1 MDLSGRFN
9 FWRVVI
15 LTRAITP
22 PRAPGSLWP
31 RLMNSQRG
39 GWWLL
44 LIVAVLT
51 AAGALHLSQRDSP
64 LQSQAIGPAP
74 TVTSSP
80 SSARPGPRWLTLR
93 PKGFE

>member
-1 MDLSGRFN
+1 
-9 FWRVVI
+9 
-15 LTRAITP
+15 
-22 PRAPGSLWP
+22 
-31 RLMNSQRG
+31 MNSQRG

-64 LQSQAIGPAP
+64 LQSQAIGAGPDRHIVAKLCEAR
-74 TVTSSP
+74 
-80 SSARPGPRWLTLR
+80 SALVTLR